1 MQKQLLRISLSA
13 IALVACSVLSSTVA
27 LAKEPTKNVAPLKVL
42 LVAGGCCH
50 DYPAQTKLLK
60 DGIEKRINAEVT
72 VILSKD
78 TSTKAVFKIYESDD
92 WAKGYDVVLH
102 DECSANVTERPYVDR
117 ILNAHRGGVPAVN
130 LHCAMHSY
138 RWGDFRSP
146 VELGADNASWYEM
159 LGLQSTGHGP
169 KAPIDVIFMDPKHPI
184 TKGLERWTT
193 VNEEL
198 YNNVRIF
205 DGATALVTGNQVA
218 PPNKRELKKNPNA
231 PSKEASAVIAW
242 TNEFGP
248 NKTRIF
254 STSLGHQNETVA
266 DARYLDFVGRGLLWA
281 SGKLTAD
288 GKPAP
293 GYGR

>member
-1 MQKQLLRISLSA
+1 MQKQLLRISLFVV
-13 IALVACSVLSSTVA
+13 ALVACSVLSGSVVT
-27 LAKEPTKNVAPLKVL
+27 AKEPTKKAVSLKVL

-92 WAKGYDVVLH
+92 WAKGYDVVIH

-117 ILNAHRGGVPAVN
+117 ILNAHKNGVPAVN

-169 KAPIDVIFMDPKHPI
+169 KFPIDVIFMNPKHPI
-184 TKGLERWTT
+184 TTGLERWTT

-205 DGATALVTGNQVA
+205 DGATALVTGNQVV
-218 PPNKRELKKNPNA
+218 PPNKKALKKNPNA
-231 PSKEASAVIAW
+231 ASKEASAVVAW

-248 NKTRIF
+248 KKTRIF

-266 DARYLDFVGRGLLWA
+266 DARYLDFVVRGLLWA
-281 SGKLTAD
+281 SGKLTD
-288 GKPAP
+288 SGNPAI